1 MVGGDRSIDRSI
13 NQICVTQFLSGAAGL
28 GGLHAL
34 FALYPYTLEMKDE
47 KLKNPRRV

>member
-13 NQICVTQFLSGAAGL
+13 NQICVTQLLSGAAGL

-34 FALYPYTLEMKDE
+34 FALYPYTLGMKDE
-47 KLKNPRRV
+47 KLKNLRRV